1 MNEGFL
7 MEKAYF
13 VTGTDTEV
21 GKTFVSAALLARAKK
36 QGFTTA
42 AVKPMASGAELTAN
56 GLRNEDGVALLK
68 QCSLPLCYEEVNPV
82 VFEPAIAPHIA
93 AQKIHRIVY
102 VEELKKHCQRVL
114 EKNSD
119 FTLVEGAGG
128 WRVPVNN
135 DETLA
140 HLAKSLQLPI
150 ILVVG
155 MRLGCINHAVLTA
168 EAIAR
173 DGLNLAGWVANRVT
187 PNMSEYEENFLTL
200 NRLIKAPCIGH
211 VPYMQK
217 ADPELAIDFF
227 TL

>member
-1 MNEGFL
+1 M

-21 GKTFVSAALLARAKK
+21 GKTFISAALLARAKSN
-36 QGFTTA
+36 GLTTA
-42 AVKPMASGAELTAN
+42 AVKPIASGADITFD
-56 GLRNEDGVALLK
+56 GLRNEDGLALLK
-68 QCSLPLCYEEVNPV
+68 QCSLPLRYEEVNPV

-93 AQKIHRIVY
+93 AQKINRIVR
-102 VEELKKHCQRVL
+102 VEELQNHCQHVL
-114 EKNSD
+114 EKTAD
-119 FTLVEGAGG
+119 LTLIEGAGG

-140 HLAKSLQLPI
+140 DLAKQLQLPI

-168 EAIAR
+168 EAIEH
-173 DGLNLAGWVANRVT
+173 DGLQLAGWVANRVT
-187 PNMSEYEENFLTL
+187 PNMNEYEENFLTL
-200 NRLIKAPCIGH
+200 NRLLKAPCVGH
-211 VPYMQK
+211 VPYMQD
-217 ADPELAIDFF
+217 AEPERAIDFF